1 MANRRVDP
9 RRIKIHFAYSIEEAA
24 SALGTHKNTIRAW
37 IKQGLPVADDRRPI
51 VMSGAEIRAFLDARR
66 SAGKRPLAPGEFFC
80 FKCRCPKS
88 PAGGMADF
96 IESQAGLG
104 TLCGLCPDCETIMH
118 RRASLATL
126 GTARAILDVKFLSG

>member
-37 IKQGLPVADDRRPI
+37 IKQGLPVADNRRPI

-66 SAGKRPLAPGEFFC
+66 SAGKRPLAAGEFFC

-104 TLCGLCPDCETIMH
+104 SLCGLCPDCETIMH

-126 GTARAILDVKFLSG
+126 GTARAILDVKILSG